1 MDQKRSSQRRR
12 VLKAGLITFGG
23 EAVACTIRNVSA
35 GGAGLQL
42 VNSAQTPER
51 FKLVVETDEFI
62 RPCEV
67 AWRCGERLGV
77 KFA

>member
-1 MDQKRSSQRRR
+1 MDQKRSFQRRR
-12 VLKAGLITFGG
+12 VLKAGFITFDG
-23 EAVACTIRNVSA
+23 EAVACTVRNVSE

-42 VNSAQTPER
+42 ANSTQTPER
-51 FKLVVETDEFI
+51 FKLVVETEEFI

-67 AWRCGERLGV
+67 AWRVGERLGV